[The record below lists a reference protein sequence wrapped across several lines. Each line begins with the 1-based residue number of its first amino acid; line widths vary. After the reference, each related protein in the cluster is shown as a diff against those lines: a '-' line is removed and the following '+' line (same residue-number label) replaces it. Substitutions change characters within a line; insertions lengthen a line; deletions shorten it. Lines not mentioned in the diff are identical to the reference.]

1 VATLKPRSLVRHL
14 EKGTLLRVVLYAV
27 VFAAMAKFTPWYV
40 FLVVAVAIILAHTLI
55 QASVRWRR
63 YRSILEGVR
72 QTHGNL
78 LPEISQ
84 IKDRDPDKVVQ
95 KFFKEVVSELERKNF
110 QLVEKNIQLLSI
122 KEIGL
127 TLVSSLDETKVVDAV
142 VNFLSK
148 GLGYRELFV
157 GIYHD
162 DRRSFNFYTFRD
174 TAGGNSFEQSA
185 LRLDDVDG
193 LLKKAVQMHQPLLIR
208 DPEMHKLGTLNGIP
222 LFDGSTMSSYVIVP
236 LVKSNATQD
245 CGSKE
250 DCILNM
256 NQIQKE
262 KANMVAE
269 YRCPACGRIP
279 ILGVLGVT
287 DGFKASSLS
296 KVDLVSVE
304 TLAVQLST
312 MLENTRLFQE
322 LKQEESFRENV
333 INSMMN
339 GLITVDVEGRIKL
352 ANETAVQLSGY
363 SQEELYGMNVA
374 DLLMDNLKGSDGNP
388 VLLTLRTGRR
398 SYQQEAW
405 LRKKDGTTD
414 PIVLN
419 TTFLQDETKRIQ
431 GVLAIFIDIT
441 RIKRMEEQIVH
452 LDKLAALGRFSSSIA
467 HEIRN
472 PLTGIAAGIQYLK
485 RAGEVSEG
493 QEENVN
499 FILEEVNRID
509 RLIGDLMNVVRIG
522 DLLYEESRLESIVK
536 NGVAS
541 MKELANQKSVKIHA
555 DFPDT
560 DRRVWVDTDRITQ
573 VVINLLKNAIEASDP
588 GREVTIRVT
597 YPEDV
602 SNVLFDAVQ
611 DFAIIEVKDNGT
623 GLTEEEKSR
632 VFEPFFS
639 KKSSGTG
646 LGLYVTHSIIERHGG
661 YIYVDSQYG
670 VGSVF
675 TVYLPVAQVQHG
687 DSGEVS
693 HPASG

>member
-1 VATLKPRSLVRHL
+1 VVALNPGSLIQHL
-14 EKGTLLRVVLYAV
+14 EKRTLVRVVLYAIL
-27 VFAAMAKFTPWYV
+27 FAAVARFTPWYI
-40 FLVVAVAIILAHTLI
+40 FFAFAVVIVLLHTVV
-55 QASVRWRR
+55 QAGVRWRR
-63 YRSILEGVR
+63 YRTILEGVK

-78 LPEISQ
+78 LPDLTQ
-84 IKDRDPDKVVQ
+84 IKDRDPDKVIE
-95 KFFKEVVSELERKNF
+95 KFFKELVSELERKNF

-127 TLVSSLDETKVVDAV
+127 TLVSSLDESKVVDAV

-157 GIYHD
+157 GIFHD
-162 DRRSFNFYTFRD
+162 DRRAFNFYTFRD
-174 TAGGNSFEQSA
+174 TAGGNSFEEMT

-208 DPEMHKLGTLNGIP
+208 DPEMHKLGTLNGDT
-222 LFDGSTMSSYVIVP
+222 LFPDSTMNSYVIVP

-245 CGSKE
+245 CGFRE
-250 DCILNM
+250 NCILNM
-256 NQIQKE
+256 NQVQKE
-262 KANMVAE
+262 KTNMVEE
-269 YRCPACGRIP
+269 YSCPACGRVP

-287 DGFKASSLS
+287 DGFKAASLS

-352 ANETAVQLSGY
+352 ANETAVQLTGY
-363 SQEELYGMNVA
+363 TQEELFSMNVS
-374 DLLMDNLKGSDGNP
+374 DLLSDNLRESDGNP
-388 VLLTLRTGRR
+388 VLRTLRTGRR

-405 LRKKDGTTD
+405 LNKKDGSTD

-419 TTFLQDETKRIQ
+419 TTFLQDEAKQIQ

-441 RIKRMEEQIVH
+441 RIKRMEEQILH

-485 RAGEVSEG
+485 RAGGVSDD
-493 QEENVN
+493 QLDNVS

-522 DLLYEESRLESIVK
+522 DLIYEQIRLETIVT
-536 NGVAS
+536 NGMAS
-541 MKELANQKSVKIHA
+541 MGELANQKSVKIRTE
-555 DFPDT
+555 FPEE
-560 DRRVWVDTDRITQ
+560 DREVSVDADRITQ
-573 VVINLLKNAIEASDP
+573 VVINLLKNAIEASDT
-588 GREVTIRVT
+588 GGEVTIRVS

-611 DFAIIEVKDNGT
+611 DFVIIEVKDGGI

-639 KKSSGTG
+639 KKSGGTG

-670 VGSVF
+670 VGAVF

-687 DSGEVS
+687 DSSEVG

>member
-1 VATLKPRSLVRHL
+1 LILREWFGWLDRRILIRV
-14 EKGTLLRVVLYAV
+14 LLYGV
-27 VFAAMAKFTPWYV
+27 VFAPLAKFAPWYV
-40 FLVVAVAIILAHTLI
+40 FVGVAVLVIGIHAVAESRL
-55 QASVRWRR
+55 RWRR
-63 YRSILEGVR
+63 YRTILEGMR
-72 QTHGNL
+72 RTQGNL
-78 LPEISQ
+78 MPDISQ
-84 IKDRDPDKVVQ
+84 IKDRDPDKIVH
-95 KFFKEVVSELERKNF
+95 KFFKELASELERKNF

-127 TLVSSLDETKVVDAV
+127 TLVSSLDESKVVDAV
-142 VNFLSK
+142 INFLSK

-162 DRRSFNFYTFRD
+162 EKRAFNFYTFRD
-174 TAGGNSFEQSA
+174 TAGGNNYEESS
-185 LRLDDVDG
+185 LGLDDVDG
-193 LLKKAVQMHQPLLIR
+193 LLKKSIQMHQSLLIR
-208 DPEMHKLGTLNGIP
+208 DPEMHKIGTMADDPIFP
-222 LFDGSTMSSYVIVP
+222 DSTMNSYVVVP

-245 CGSKE
+245 CGFKE

-262 KANMVAE
+262 KANQIEGYM
-269 YRCPACGRIP
+269 CPACGRIP

-287 DGFKASSLS
+287 DGFKAASLS

-322 LKQEESFRENV
+322 LRQEESFRDNV

-339 GLITVDVEGRIKL
+339 GLVTVDIEGRIML
-352 ANETAVQLSGY
+352 ANQTAVQLTGY
-363 SQEELYGMNVA
+363 THDELIGMNVA
-374 DLLMDNLKGSDGNP
+374 DLITDKVEEANGNP
-388 VLLTLRTGRR
+388 LLRTLQTGRR
-398 SYQQEAW
+398 SYQKEAW
-405 LRKKDGTTD
+405 LNKSDGGTD

-419 TTFLQDETKRIQ
+419 TTFLQDESKRIQ
-431 GVLAIFIDIT
+431 GVLAVFIDIT

-485 RAGEVSEG
+485 RAGEVDDS
-493 QEENVN
+493 QHENID

-522 DLLYEESRLESIVK
+522 DLIYEETHMEKIVK
-536 NGVAS
+536 NGVSS
-541 MKELANQKSVKIHA
+541 MQELAKQNSVNIETDITEA
-555 DFPDT
+555 DRIVT
-560 DRRVWVDTDRITQ
+560 VDADRITQ
-573 VVINLLKNAIEASDP
+573 VIINLVKNAIEACHTGGDVKITVSYPSDV
-588 GREVTIRVT
+588 R
-597 YPEDV
+597 D
-602 SNVLFDAVQ
+602 VLFDAVQ
-611 DFAIIEVKDNGT
+611 DFVIIGVKDNGL
-623 GLTEEEKSR
+623 GLTEEEKNR
-632 VFEPFFS
+632 IFEPFFS
-639 KKSSGTG
+639 KKPTGTG

-670 VGSVF
+670 RGTVF

-687 DSGEVS
+687 DSSEVS
-693 HPASG
+693 HPARG